1 MFSLNSWHSIADN
14 PFLCAT
20 AWFAL
25 SFLLA
30 VVCTRALKPRREIPA
45 LFVMFTITTLLGG
58 MLYAY
63 WLRFYPWTLKKEEL
77 SLFVLINTAT
87 FLSYLIVHTAVESD
101 SPSMI
106 LILHL
111 WKVRHCS
118 IPEALTLF
126 RDNDPSV
133 RRAEMLANS
142 LLTACDRDGMRL
154 RMLGRLLLGSV
165 RVLRQISG
173 RKMSDK

>member
-1 MFSLNSWHSIADN
+1 MINLNSWHSIADN

-25 SFLLA
+25 SFLVA

-45 LFVMFTITTLLGG
+45 LFVMFTITTLLGS

-101 SPSMI
+101 SPSMM

-111 WKVRHCS
+111 WKVKKCS
-118 IPEALTLF
+118 IAEALALL
-126 RDNDPSV
+126 RDNDPSL
-133 RRAEMLANS
+133 RRAGMLGNS
-142 LLTACDRDGMRL
+142 LLTVCDRDEMRL
-154 RMLGRLLLGSV
+154 RILGHLFLGSI
-165 RVLRQISG
+165 RILRQISG
-173 RKMSDK
+173 RKISDK